1 MMDKD
6 FRKASHV
13 KKNKTNQADKV
24 CYFEKK
30 IFIFK
35 KSNYIQYLLDTY
47 LHILMEI
54 IYFWTVFSI
63 LFLINGTPLLVE
75 YNHYTIFL
83 CLNTCVEK

>member
-35 KSNYIQYLLDTY
+35 KIKLHTIATTLHTYIDG
-47 LHILMEI
+47 
-54 IYFWTVFSI
+54 
-63 LFLINGTPLLVE
+63 N
-75 YNHYTIFL
+75 NIFL
-83 CLNTCVEK
+83 DSI

>member
-30 IFIFK
+30 NIHFK
-35 KSNYIQYLLDTY
+35 KSNYILYLLHTY
-47 LHILMEI
+47 LMEI
-54 IYFWTVFSI
+54 IYFWTVFSTTY
-63 LFLINGTPLLVE
+63 FL
-75 YNHYTIFL
+75 
-83 CLNTCVEK
+83 

>member
-35 KSNYIQYLLDTY
+35 KSNYILYLLHY
-47 LHILMEI
+47 IHILMEI

-63 LFLINGTPLLVE
+63 LFLINGPPLLVE
-75 YNHYTIFL
+75 YNHYIFL
-83 CLNTCVEK
+83 CLNPCVEK